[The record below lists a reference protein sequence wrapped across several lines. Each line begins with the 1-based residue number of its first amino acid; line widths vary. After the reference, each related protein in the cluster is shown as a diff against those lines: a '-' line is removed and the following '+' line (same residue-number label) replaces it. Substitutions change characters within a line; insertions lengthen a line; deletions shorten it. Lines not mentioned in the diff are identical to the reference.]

1 LKFVGSLRLSKTFGF
16 GFKVVPKQSHR
27 MFIACG
33 VFAKNIS
40 RKVSHQIIAGFE
52 IPSDRPAKQLVWI
65 LLSYLFLKHDRTA
78 WNKGFS

>member
-1 LKFVGSLRLSKTFGF
+1 
-16 GFKVVPKQSHR
+16 